1 MKMNPTLDPAESG
14 YQPIATKLKS
24 LSWEEFEILTASLVA
39 EIGFCDVHRLTRGSQ
54 QGKDIIGTWES
65 RFVLG
70 HRVPFRFQCKHK
82 QKASFYLKKKDLG
95 DSLTD
100 FLLQSRD
107 EVLVI
112 VTNGQL
118 SNDLIDQMD
127 NAADKGVYAIC
138 QNQLIRLITSCP
150 ETAEAFLGLTPDLC
164 ESTRQFFEVRDWIE
178 AICSNATSSDFK
190 VTLHRFWTE
199 PYTWFFHQDTTR
211 RLHREWTTSGG
222 EFRLSCQNSSLE
234 IQDVSGLTL
243 TLIDRKPLPEF
254 AIINT
259 TPKGGQSLKRV
270 NINLSDNL
278 GSFDLSPD
286 DAYLAPGESYN
297 CLIDFRPVDP
307 GIYTFQVRWEG
318 GGGSKRIRES
328 DIYTIISL
336 PDPLPASYVNLLEA
350 WPQSLIII
358 ETLFSMSPEE
368 RLEKFG
374 SQGSDL
380 FLFRKESGELV
391 IKYCRKTA
399 TECFVSNM
407 KEILVDHPLANILFT
422 RGNSET
428 IVRYH
433 HLLDCKYWV
442 DEWLDRSEPRA
453 PLSRAESLQTN
464 GADVRLIQDALLKAH
479 ERAPWHPKLNTTYA
493 AIYYSLGYRGYAQ
506 FYMGLA
512 YTASPNNPIVAGMHC
527 LLQTALRKHPV
538 QSTYTKSLDS
548 MAEQGFLRI
557 ISLANTGVTS
567 FPKSYWGA
575 ARVAFPDNPKMQDVW
590 TGQCW

>member
-1 MKMNPTLDPAESG
+1 MMKMNPTLDPAESA

-24 LSWEEFEILTASLVA
+24 ISWEEFEILTASLVA

-82 QKASFYLKKKDLG
+82 QKASYLRKKDLG

-107 EVLVI
+107 EILVI

-178 AICSNATSSDFK
+178 AICSNAASSDFK

-199 PYTWFFHQDTTR
+199 PYMWFFHQDTTG

-243 TLIDRKPLPEF
+243 TLIDKKPLPEF

-270 NINLSDNL
+270 SINLSDNL

-336 PDPLPASYVNLLEA
+336 PDSLPASYVNLLES

-399 TECFVSNM
+399 TERFVSNM
-407 KEILVDHPLANILFT
+407 KEIPVDHPLANILVAW
-422 RGNSET
+422 GNSAT

-433 HLLDCKYWV
+433 HLLDCKYWA

-453 PLSRAESLQTN
+453 PLSRAKSLQTN

-479 ERAPWHPKLNTTYA
+479 ERVPWHPKLNTTYA

-506 FYMGLA
+506 FYMGTA
-512 YTASPNNPIVAGMHC
+512 YTASPNNPIVAGMHF
-527 LLQTALRKHPV
+527 LLQTALKKHPV

-548 MAEQGFLRI
+548 MAEQGFLCI

-567 FPKSYWGA
+567 FPKSYWDA
-575 ARVAFPDNPKMQDVW
+575 ARIAFPDNPEMQDIW
-590 TGQCW
+590 TDQCW

>member
-1 MKMNPTLDPAESG
+1 MKNMKMNPTTLDPAESAC
-14 YQPIATKLKS
+14 QPIAKKLKS
-24 LSWEEFEILTASLVA
+24 ISWEDFENLTASLVA
-39 EIGFCDVHRLTRGSQ
+39 EIGFCDIHRLTRGSQ

-65 RFVLG
+65 RLVLG

-82 QKASFYLKKKDLG
+82 QKASYLGKKDLG

-100 FLLQSRD
+100 FLLQSTD

-127 NAADKGVYAIC
+127 KAADKGVYAIC

-178 AICSNATSSDFK
+178 AICSNATSNDFK

-199 PYTWFFHQDTTR
+199 PYTWFFHQDTTG
-211 RLHREWTTSGG
+211 RLLREWTSSGG
-222 EFRLSCQNSSLE
+222 EFRLSCQNSSPE
-234 IQDVSGLTL
+234 VQDISGLTL

-254 AIINT
+254 AVVNT
-259 TPKGGQSLKRV
+259 TPKGGQSLKRIS
-270 NINLSDNL
+270 INLSDNL

-286 DAYLAPGESYN
+286 NTFLAPSESYN
-297 CLIDFRPVDP
+297 CLIDFWPVDP

-318 GGGSKRIRES
+318 GGGSTRIRES
-328 DIYTIISL
+328 DLYTIVSL
-336 PDPLPASYVNLLEA
+336 PDPLPASYVNLHES
-350 WPQSLIII
+350 WPQSLVII

-374 SQGSDL
+374 SEGSDI
-380 FLFRKESGELV
+380 FLFRKKSGELV

-399 TECFVSNM
+399 TERIVSNM
-407 KEILVDHPLANILFT
+407 KEIPVDHPLASILVAW
-422 RGNSET
+422 GNT
-428 IVRYH
+428 GRYY
-433 HLLDCKYWV
+433 HLLDWKDWA

-453 PLSRAESLQTN
+453 PLSRAKSLQAN

-479 ERAPWHPKLNTTYA
+479 ERVPWHPKLNTTYA
-493 AIYYSLGYRGYAQ
+493 AIYYSLGYRGYAH
-506 FYMGLA
+506 FYMGIA
-512 YTASPNNPIVAGMHC
+512 YTVAPNNPIVAGMHF
-527 LLQTALRKHPV
+527 LLQQALRKHPA

-548 MAEQGFLRI
+548 VAEQGFLRL
-557 ISLANTGVTS
+557 ISLANNGVTS
-567 FPKSYWGA
+567 FPKGYWDA
-575 ARVAFPDNPKMQDVW
+575 ARVAFPDNPEMQDIW
-590 TGQCW
+590 MNQCW